1 MAVLNIFGCVLNYV
15 LPVLISCFKIC
26 FKFYFVGMILFIYD
40 STGHWSDD
48 SYSSNTLHCM
58 DELAVDETLR
68 QILKK
73 HRRTDATHSPLF
85 FL

>member
-1 MAVLNIFGCVLNYV
+1 
-15 LPVLISCFKIC
+15 
-26 FKFYFVGMILFIYD
+26 MILFIYD